1 MRLTYS
7 NITSTIAVAVALSG
21 GAVATAS
28 ALITGAEVKDGSL
41 SGLDIRNESLSGL
54 DIKDGSLAS
63 SAFSLAA
70 RANLR
75 GATGAAGATGA
86 KGETG
91 ATGPQGAAGLGVVV
105 TTASG
110 PDVTGYVDLTTLAT
124 QAFPTGAD
132 YVLFARLTAHNTGAT
147 DDYLNCFL
155 VANGST
161 FGGGGA
167 NITAGSTVTINAIGA
182 VSLPAP
188 TTATLSCQSNG
199 VTTFDLANI
208 TIRSHNLG

>member
-7 NITSTIAVAVALSG
+7 NITSTIAVVVALSG
-21 GAVATAS
+21 GAVAAAS

-41 SGLDIRNESLSGL
+41 SGLDIRNQSLSGL

-75 GATGAAGATGA
+75 GATGAAGA

-91 ATGPQGAAGLGVVV
+91 ATGPQGAAGPGVVV
-105 TTASG
+105 TTATG

-124 QAFPTGAD
+124 QAFPNGAD
-132 YVLFARLTAHNTGAT
+132 YVLFARLTAHNTGAV
-147 DDYLNCFL
+147 DDNLFCIIS
-155 VANGST
+155 ANGT
-161 FGGGGA
+161 PIGAGGM
-167 NITAGSTVTINAIGA
+167 NIVTGSTVTFSVIGA
-182 VSLPAP
+182 VSPTAP
-188 TTATLSCQSNG
+188 TSVTFSCQSNG